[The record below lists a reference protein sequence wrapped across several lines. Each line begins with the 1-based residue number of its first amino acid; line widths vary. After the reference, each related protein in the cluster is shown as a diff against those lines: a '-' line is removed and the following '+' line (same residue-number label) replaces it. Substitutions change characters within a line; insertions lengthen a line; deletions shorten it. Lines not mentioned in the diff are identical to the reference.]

1 VAILRAPDFCKLAG
15 SFGEIAARRGGPA
28 RHRTCNEPDDMIS
41 SESFPKPQPPTGRE
55 HEMDPAPDYGVDS
68 YRGYGR
74 LNDRVALVTGADS
87 GIGRAVALAFAREG
101 ADVVIGYLEN
111 HEDAEETRRVVSDAG
126 RRCLVVSSD
135 LSTEAGC
142 AELVERTVSEFG
154 RIDIL
159 VNNAAKQGKVVDRF
173 EDLDAERVESTF
185 RVNVLSMFHLVRLA
199 LPHMKAGASI
209 INVASIQAYAPSAAI
224 LDYASTKGAIVTF
237 TKGLAQS
244 LADRGIRANCV
255 APGPV
260 WTPLVVQSF
269 EAEKLSRFGKDTP
282 LGRAAQPRELS
293 PAFVFLASDESS
305 YVNGEVLGVT
315 GGKPLA

>member
-1 VAILRAPDFCKLAG
+1 MG
-15 SFGEIAARRGGPA
+15 SL
-28 RHRTCNEPDDMIS
+28 
-41 SESFPKPQPPTGRE
+41 ESFPQPQSPTGRE
-55 HEMDPAPDYGVDS
+55 HEMDPAPDYGVDT
-68 YRGYGR
+68 YCGYGR
-74 LNDRVALVTGADS
+74 LQDRVALVTGADS

-101 ADVVIGYLEN
+101 ADVAIAYLEN
-111 HEDAEETRRVVSDAG
+111 HEDAEETLRVVTAAG
-126 RRCLVVSSD
+126 RRGLLVASD
-135 LSTEAGC
+135 LATEAGC
-142 AELVERTVSEFG
+142 AEVVQRTVGEFG
-154 RIDIL
+154 RIDVL

-185 RVNVLSMFHLVRLA
+185 RVNVLSMFHLVRLS

-224 LDYASTKGAIVTF
+224 LDYAATKGAIVTF

-244 LADRGIRANCV
+244 LGDRGIRANCV

-269 EAEKLSRFGKDTP
+269 ESEKLSRFGKDTP
-282 LGRAAQPRELS
+282 LGRAAQPRELA